1 MKSPKG
7 DKIHPIMYDSPASS
21 FRSPSPTFGT
31 PSKGEYGKK
40 YELSKEWG
48 KPGYRSPSLP
58 PPAVY
63 GRPRRRSSCSPCY
76 ILTVM
81 FSILVILV
89 ILSGLVVLV
98 FYAVFEPRMPVYSV
112 QNVRI
117 AELNVTDRAGGPIS
131 SPSDLHDP
139 VLNTDIAFTIRAQ
152 NPNSKLGIHYQN
164 VSVYVAYQGTT
175 FAQSQIAPFYQGSNS
190 TTDVVADMKATN
202 SPLSQSQGQALQT
215 AITNNDVPLFARI
228 TVKGAL
234 QIGSWTTPSMWIH
247 VVCNVRASPPTAPQG
262 AQLLSKSC
270 KWVHWFKSSIISRA
284 NVPIVNWLQGC
295 WFLWEQ
301 YTLRCEAIH
310 HKWKDA
316 TASLPRQPNVSS
328 SKWRGRHWV
337 DFTRSCGATH
347 LPISKLEAGRNGINF
362 FLTEAG
368 FFCQRP
374 SCTTSSIM
382 TMYIMTA
389 QFCLSRLAP
398 GTPLMLLKDPSSFT
412 SGIHKRL
419 CKRGYEA
426 SSLVR
431 SVIYPAGGI
440 KPATL
445 EVVNQQSS
453 YSTKTFSGNLRFCWW
468 DRRFVV
474 SCTIYIASI
483 LPCTLL
489 YVSPNIPDFNTT
501 IVFWHATCNLQSF
514 VCPLIGISRSSL
526 KNLLLFHV
534 WLTHP

>member
-1 MKSPKG
+1 
-7 DKIHPIMYDSPASS
+7 MYDSPASS

-76 ILTVM
+76 VLTVL
-81 FSILVILV
+81 FSILVILL
-89 ILSGLVVLV
+89 ILSGLAVLV

-117 AELNVTDRAGGPIS
+117 AELNVTNRAGGPIS

-164 VSVYVAYQGTT
+164 VSVFVAYQGTT

-228 TVKGAL
+228 TVQGAL

-262 AQLLSKSC
+262 AQLLSRSC

-284 NVPIVNWLQGC
+284 NVPIVYWLQGC
-295 WFLWEQ
+295 WFPWEK

-310 HKWKDA
+310 HNKWKDA

-347 LPISKLEAGRNGINF
+347 LPISKLEVGRDGISVF
-362 FLTEAG
+362 FDRSMI
-368 FFCQRP
+368 FCQRP

-389 QFCLSRLAP
+389 QLCLSRLVP
-398 GTPLMLLKDPSSFT
+398 RIPLMLLKDPSSLLQEST
-412 SGIHKRL
+412 RDYVRGVMRPAVWSGP
-419 CKRGYEA
+419 
-426 SSLVR
+426 SSIQLAV
-431 SVIYPAGGI
+431 
-440 KPATL
+440 L
-445 EVVNQQSS
+445 
-453 YSTKTFSGNLRFCWW
+453 
-468 DRRFVV
+468 
-474 SCTIYIASI
+474 
-483 LPCTLL
+483 
-489 YVSPNIPDFNTT
+489 
-501 IVFWHATCNLQSF
+501 
-514 VCPLIGISRSSL
+514 SRQHW
-526 KNLLLFHV
+526 K
-534 WLTHP
+534 

>member
-76 ILTVM
+76 VLTVL
-81 FSILVILV
+81 FSILVILL
-89 ILSGLVVLV
+89 ILSGLAVLV

-117 AELNVTDRAGGPIS
+117 AELNVTNRAGGPIS

-164 VSVYVAYQGTT
+164 VSVFVAYQGTT

-228 TVKGAL
+228 TVQGAL

-262 AQLLSKSC
+262 AQLLSRSC
-270 KWVHWFKSSIISRA
+270 KWVH
-284 NVPIVNWLQGC
+284 
-295 WFLWEQ
+295 
-301 YTLRCEAIH
+301 
-310 HKWKDA
+310 
-316 TASLPRQPNVSS
+316 
-328 SKWRGRHWV
+328 
-337 DFTRSCGATH
+337 
-347 LPISKLEAGRNGINF
+347 
-362 FLTEAG
+362 
-368 FFCQRP
+368 
-374 SCTTSSIM
+374 
-382 TMYIMTA
+382 
-389 QFCLSRLAP
+389 
-398 GTPLMLLKDPSSFT
+398 
-412 SGIHKRL
+412 
-419 CKRGYEA
+419 
-426 SSLVR
+426 
-431 SVIYPAGGI
+431 
-440 KPATL
+440 
-445 EVVNQQSS
+445 
-453 YSTKTFSGNLRFCWW
+453 
-468 DRRFVV
+468 
-474 SCTIYIASI
+474 
-483 LPCTLL
+483 
-489 YVSPNIPDFNTT
+489 
-501 IVFWHATCNLQSF
+501 
-514 VCPLIGISRSSL
+514 
-526 KNLLLFHV
+526 
-534 WLTHP
+534 